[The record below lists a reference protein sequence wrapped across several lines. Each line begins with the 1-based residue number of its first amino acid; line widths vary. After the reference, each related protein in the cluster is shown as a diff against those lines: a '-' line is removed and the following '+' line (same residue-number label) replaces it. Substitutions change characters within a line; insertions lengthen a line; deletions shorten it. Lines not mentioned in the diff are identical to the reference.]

1 MEPNEIV
8 LYFVLDDQ
16 GAELADYP
24 TKPEA
29 DAFCDGWHARGRKPG
44 EVKIVKRVY
53 ALANEEA
60 VE

>member
-8 LYFVLDDQ
+8 QYVVLDE
-16 GAELADYP
+16 GGGELHTYP
-24 TKPEA
+24 TRGEA

-44 EVKIVKRVY
+44 EVKIVKRVFT
-53 ALANEEA
+53 LANEEA